1 MTLNFAA
8 NLSMLYPDRPF
19 LERFSAARAAGFDAV
34 EFLFPYEFGHQ
45 AIRQRLDEQGLQV
58 VLFNISP
65 GDYAA
70 GDRGILS
77 HPHRRADFQR
87 TLQEA
92 LTYAHALGSP
102 RIHVMVGNR
111 LPDTAH
117 ALQFATIVENLGW
130 AAPLAAAAG
139 VTLVVEPLNATDQ
152 PRYFIHTTAE
162 GMAIV
167 EAVNHPHV
175 RLQYDVYHAQMTE
188 GNLLNTIQ
196 RYLPYI
202 GHIQVSDVPGRHE
215 PGTGE
220 INYPAIFATLEQL
233 GYAGYIGLEYHPSGD
248 TDQSL
253 AWLPVGKRRTVPAQ
267 SFLQSITNP

>member
-1 MTLNFAA
+1 MALKFAA

-19 LERFSAARAAGFDAV
+19 LDRFAAARTAGFEAV
-34 EFLFPYEFGHQ
+34 EFLFPYDFGYQ
-45 AIRQRLDEQGLQV
+45 AIHQRLAEQGLQV
-58 VLFNISP
+58 VLFNIAP

-70 GDRGILS
+70 GERGTLS

-87 TLQEA
+87 MLQEA
-92 LTYAHALGSP
+92 LTYAQHLGSP

-111 LPDTAH
+111 LPAITHAVQFDTI
-117 ALQFATIVENLGW
+117 LENLAW

-152 PRYFIHTTAE
+152 PHYFIHTTAE

-167 EAVNHPHV
+167 QAVNHPHV

-188 GNLLNTIQ
+188 GNLLNTIK
-196 RYLPYI
+196 RSLPFI
-202 GHIQVSDVPGRHE
+202 GHIQISDVPGRHE

-220 INYPAIFATLEQL
+220 INYPAIFAALEQL
-233 GYAGYIGLEYHPSGD
+233 GYAGYIGLEYNPSGD

-253 AWLPVGKRRTVPAQ
+253 AWLPVAKRRSWPVQ
-267 SFLQSITNP
+267 

>member
-1 MTLNFAA
+1 MTLKFAA

-19 LERFSAARAAGFDAV
+19 LERFAAARAAGFDAV
-34 EFLFPYEFGHQ
+34 EFLFPYEFGYQ
-45 AIRQRLDEQGLQV
+45 AIRQQLDEHGLQV

-65 GDYAA
+65 GDYTA
-70 GDRGILS
+70 GDRGTLS

-92 LTYAHALGSP
+92 LTYAHVLGSP

-111 LPDTAH
+111 LPDLLYAV
-117 ALQFATIVENLGW
+117 QFDTMVENLLW
-130 AAPLAAAAG
+130 AAPLAAASG

-152 PRYFIHTTAE
+152 PHYLIHTTAE

-167 EAVNHPHV
+167 EAVNHLHV

-188 GNLLNTIQ
+188 GNLINTIN
-196 RYLPYI
+196 RYLPFI
-202 GHIQVSDVPGRHE
+202 GHIQISDVPGRHE

-233 GYAGYIGLEYHPSGD
+233 GYAGYIGLEYKPSGD
-248 TDQSL
+248 TDHSL
-253 AWLPVGKRRTVPAQ
+253 SWLPVRQRRTLPAQ
-267 SFLQSITNP
+267 

>member
-70 GDRGILS
+70 GDRGTLS
-77 HPHRRADFQR
+77 QPHRRADFQR

-117 ALQFATIVENLGW
+117 AVQFDTILENLAW

-152 PRYFIHTTAE
+152 PRYFLHTTAE

-167 EAVNHPHV
+167 QAVNHPHV

>member
-19 LERFSAARAAGFDAV
+19 LERFAAARAAGFDAV
-34 EFLFPYEFGHQ
+34 EFLFPYEFGYQ
-45 AIRQRLDEQGLQV
+45 AIRQQLDEQGLQV

-65 GDYAA
+65 GDYGA
-70 GDRGILS
+70 GDRGTLS

-111 LPDTAH
+111 LPDTPH
-117 ALQFATIVENLGW
+117 LVQFDTILENLAW

-152 PRYFIHTTAE
+152 PRYFIHTTAD

-167 EAVNHPHV
+167 EAVNHSHV

-202 GHIQVSDVPGRHE
+202 GHIQISDVPGRHE

-220 INYPAIFATLEQL
+220 INYPAIFAALDQL

-253 AWLPVGKRRTVPAQ
+253 AWLPVSKRRTLPAQ
-267 SFLQSITNP
+267 

>member
-1 MTLNFAA
+1 MALKFAA

-19 LERFSAARAAGFDAV
+19 LARFAAARAAGFDAV
-34 EFLFPYEFGHQ
+34 EFLFPYEFGYQ
-45 AIRQRLDEQGLQV
+45 AIRPQLDEHGLQV

-70 GDRGILS
+70 GDRGTLS

-92 LTYAHALGSP
+92 LTYAHYLGSP

-111 LPDTAH
+111 LPELPDRVQFDTV
-117 ALQFATIVENLGW
+117 LENLAW
-130 AAPLAAAAG
+130 AAPLAAAAN
-139 VTLVVEPLNATDQ
+139 VMLVIEPLNATDQ
-152 PRYFIHTTAE
+152 PRYLIHTTAE

-167 EAVNHPHV
+167 EAVNHPQV

-188 GNLLNTIQ
+188 GNLISTIK
-196 RYLPYI
+196 RLLPFI
-202 GHIQVSDVPGRHE
+202 GHMQISDVPGRHE

-220 INYPAIFATLEQL
+220 INYPAIFSTLEQL
-233 GYAGYIGLEYHPSGD
+233 GYGGYIGLEYNPSGD

-253 AWLPVGKRRTVPAQ
+253 AWLPVAKRRISPTA
-267 SFLQSITNP
+267 

>member
-19 LERFSAARAAGFDAV
+19 LERFAAARAAGFDAV
-34 EFLFPYEFGHQ
+34 EFLFPYEFGYQ
-45 AIRQRLDEQGLQV
+45 AIRQQLDEQGLQV

-65 GDYAA
+65 GDYGA
-70 GDRGILS
+70 GDRGTLS

-111 LPDTAH
+111 LPDTPH
-117 ALQFATIVENLGW
+117 LVQFDTILENLAW

-152 PRYFIHTTAE
+152 PRYFIHTTAD

-167 EAVNHPHV
+167 EAVNHSHV

-202 GHIQVSDVPGRHE
+202 GHIQISDVPGRHE

-220 INYPAIFATLEQL
+220 INYPAIFAALEQL

-253 AWLPVGKRRTVPAQ
+253 AWLPVGKRRTLPAQ
-267 SFLQSITNP
+267 

>member
-1 MTLNFAA
+1 MALKFAA

-19 LERFSAARAAGFDAV
+19 LARFAAARAAGFDAV
-34 EFLFPYEFGHQ
+34 EFLFPYEFGYQ
-45 AIRQRLDEQGLQV
+45 AIRQQLTEQGLQV

-65 GDYAA
+65 GDYAV

-77 HPHRRADFQR
+77 HPQRRADFQR

-92 LTYAHALGSP
+92 LTYADQLGSP

-111 LPDTAH
+111 LPEVTPDA
-117 ALQFATIVENLGW
+117 QFNTILENLAW

-139 VTLVVEPLNATDQ
+139 VTLVVEPLNAIDQ
-152 PRYFIHTTAE
+152 PRYFIHSTAD

-188 GNLLNTIQ
+188 GNLIATIK
-196 RYLPYI
+196 RYLPFI
-202 GHIQVSDVPGRHE
+202 GHMQISDVPGRHE

-220 INYPAIFATLEQL
+220 INYPAIFAALEQM
-233 GYAGYIGLEYHPSGD
+233 GYAGYIGLEYHPAGD
-248 TDQSL
+248 TDHSL
-253 AWLPVGKRRTVPAQ
+253 AWLPVSQRRSVAAA
-267 SFLQSITNP
+267 SF